1 MRRQLF
7 GYAVAALLSV
17 ATAAAHT
24 SSQPTNGSQ
33 TDRSRAS
40 SGTPATVEGCLH
52 READVPGRRPNIA
65 ERAGIGEDY
74 LLTQSRIVKGSGPSG
89 ETDEGGS
96 SAIYDVQGLS
106 VDQLKSNV
114 NRRVQIDGTFA
125 HEERAQKGPEVNG
138 TGNDLVE
145 LNGTTIRS
153 VSGDC
158 ATGPPV
164 K

>member
-7 GYAVAALLSV
+7 GYGVAALLSV
-17 ATAAAHT
+17 ATAAAQT
-24 SSQPTNGSQ
+24 SSSHSNGSQ

-40 SGTPATVEGCLH
+40 SGTRATVEGCLH
-52 READVPGRRPNIA
+52 READVPGRKPTIA
-65 ERAGIGEDY
+65 ERAGIGEDFV
-74 LLTQSRIVKGSGPSG
+74 LTQSRIVKGAGPSG
-89 ETDEGGS
+89 ETNADGQ

-106 VDQLKSNV
+106 ADQLKSNV
-114 NRRVQIDGTFA
+114 NKRVQIDGAFE
-125 HEERAQKGPEVNG
+125 HQERARKGPEVNG

-145 LNGTTIRS
+145 LKGTAIRA

-158 ATGPPV
+158 GTGPPA

>member
-7 GYAVAALLSV
+7 GSAVAAVLSV
-17 ATAAAHT
+17 ATAVAHNDSPPAT
-24 SSQPTNGSQ
+24 GAQS
-33 TDRSRAS
+33 DRSRSS

-52 READVPGRRPNIA
+52 READVPGRKPNIA

-74 LLTQSRIVKGSGPSG
+74 VLTDSRIVKGSSPNGAP
-89 ETDEGGS
+89 DGGR

-106 VDQLKSNV
+106 VDRLKSNV
-114 NRRVQIDGTFA
+114 NRRVQIDGTFE
-125 HEERAQKGPEVNG
+125 HEDRAQKGPEVNG

-145 LNGTTIRS
+145 LKGTSIRT
-153 VSGDC
+153 VSGEC
-158 ATGPPV
+158 TTGPPS

>member
-7 GYAVAALLSV
+7 GSAVAAVLSV
-17 ATAAAHT
+17 ATAVAHNDSPPAT
-24 SSQPTNGSQ
+24 GAQS
-33 TDRSRAS
+33 DRSRSS

-52 READVPGRRPNIA
+52 READVPGRKPNIA

-74 LLTQSRIVKGSGPSG
+74 VLTDSRIVKGSSPNGAP
-89 ETDEGGS
+89 EGGH

-106 VDQLKSNV
+106 VERLKSNV
-114 NRRVQIDGTFA
+114 NRRVQIDGTFE
-125 HEERAQKGPEVNG
+125 HEDRAQKGPEVNG

-145 LNGTTIRS
+145 LKGTSIRT
-153 VSGDC
+153 VSGEC
-158 ATGPPV
+158 TTGPPS

>member
-7 GYAVAALLSV
+7 GSAVAAVLSV
-17 ATAAAHT
+17 ATAVAHNDSPPAT
-24 SSQPTNGSQ
+24 GAQS
-33 TDRSRAS
+33 DRSRSS

-52 READVPGRRPNIA
+52 READVPGRKPNIA

-74 LLTQSRIVKGSGPSG
+74 VLTDSRIVKGSSPNGAP
-89 ETDEGGS
+89 EGGH

-106 VDQLKSNV
+106 VDRLKSNV
-114 NRRVQIDGTFA
+114 NRRVQIDGTFE
-125 HEERAQKGPEVNG
+125 HEDRAQKGPEVNG

-145 LNGTTIRS
+145 LKGTSIRT
-153 VSGDC
+153 VSGEC
-158 ATGPPV
+158 TTGPPS

>member
-17 ATAAAHT
+17 ATAAAQT
-24 SSQPTNGSQ
+24 SSQPLNGGQS
-33 TDRSRAS
+33 DRSRAS

-65 ERAGIGEDY
+65 ERAGIGEDFV
-74 LLTQSRIVKGSGPSG
+74 LTQSRIVKGSSPSG
-89 ETDEGGS
+89 EANEDAHN
-96 SAIYDVQGLS
+96 AIYDVQGLS

-114 NRRVQIDGTFA
+114 NKRVQIDGTFE
-125 HEERAQKGPEVNG
+125 HQERAQKGPEVNG

-145 LNGTTIRS
+145 LKGAAIRA
-153 VSGDC
+153 VAGDC
-158 ATGPPV
+158 ATGPPA

>member
-17 ATAAAHT
+17 ATAAAQT
-24 SSQPTNGSQ
+24 SLQPSSGSQ

-52 READVPGRRPNIA
+52 READVPGRRPTIA
-65 ERAGIGEDY
+65 ERAGIGEDFV
-74 LLTQSRIVKGSGPSG
+74 LTRSRIVKGSGPSG
-89 ETDEGGS
+89 ETKEGGP

-114 NRRVQIDGTFA
+114 NKRVQIDGTFG
-125 HEERAQKGPEVNG
+125 HEERAQKGPEPNG

-145 LNGTTIRS
+145 LKGAAIRA

-158 ATGPPV
+158 ATGPPA